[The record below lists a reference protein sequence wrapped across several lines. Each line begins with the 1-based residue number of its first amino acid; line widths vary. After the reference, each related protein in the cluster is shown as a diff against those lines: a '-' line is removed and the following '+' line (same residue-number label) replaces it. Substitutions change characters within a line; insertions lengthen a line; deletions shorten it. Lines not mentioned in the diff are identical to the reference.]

1 VFTWESLTNHT
12 SPSATML
19 PVSDASKSARHGGRT
34 GTIVKVM
41 VLTLA
46 AVLLPI
52 PLMALMGLEAL
63 GSFVGLAGMAAVIAV
78 LTLGWRGGVFAAGVL
93 GLGSTALVLV
103 SSVWWAA
110 AAVMAL
116 IALGFGLSARLGWQ
130 SALMWVPIALG
141 FVASDAAEVVRERA
155 LSGVALGAAFLA
167 WALVSSV
174 LAMLILRRP
183 IMPAP
188 QRESKVAVLGYAG
201 ALTAITFATQGI
213 AVGLDLGH
221 TGGWLVMTPF
231 IVMQPHLRDG
241 WDRALRRAGGTVIG
255 FLFVIALSFVIT
267 APAALYVIAIIA
279 FNLAIYAKLRG
290 WNYLIYATFLTP
302 AIVILEGISSSLTQ
316 TATYRLEA
324 TLGGVGLS
332 LLAMVIL
339 GLASRRI
346 PAGKEST

>member
-1 VFTWESLTNHT
+1 MFTWESLTNHG
-12 SPSATML
+12 SLSATML
-19 PVSDASKSARHGGRT
+19 PVSDVSKSARGRT

-78 LTLGWRGGVFAAGVL
+78 LTLGWRGGVLAAAVL
-93 GLGSTALVLV
+93 GVGGTVLVLMA
-103 SSVWWAA
+103 SVWWAA

-116 IALGFGLSARLGWQ
+116 IALGFGLTARRGWQ

-141 FVASDAAEVVRERA
+141 FVASDAAEVVQARA
-155 LSGVALGAAFLA
+155 VSAVALGAVFLA
-167 WALVSSV
+167 WALVSSL

-188 QRESKVAVLGYAG
+188 QRESKVVALGYAV
-201 ALTAITFATQGI
+201 ALTAITFVTQGI

-255 FLFVIALSFVIT
+255 FLFVIAVSFVIS

-279 FNLAIYAKLRG
+279 FNVAIYAKLRG
-290 WNYLIYATFLTP
+290 WNYLIYAAFLTP

-316 TATYRLEA
+316 TAAYRLEA

-339 GLASRRI
+339 GLASRRL